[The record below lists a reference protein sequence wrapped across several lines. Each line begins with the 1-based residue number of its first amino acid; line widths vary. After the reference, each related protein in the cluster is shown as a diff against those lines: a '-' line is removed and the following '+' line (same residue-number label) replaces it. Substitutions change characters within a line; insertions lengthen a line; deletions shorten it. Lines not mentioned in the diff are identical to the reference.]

1 VSFFVSCTMKDRT
14 EYLKAYRQAN
24 KEKIKAQQKAYNKER
39 YERMKETA
47 PKRDNKESNKRTY
60 ERNKARQLEIYAQ
73 NPSLRPVFV
82 ERYQPESQA
91 TEPQ

>member
-1 VSFFVSCTMKDRT
+1 MKDRT

-24 KEKIKAQQKAYNKER
+24 AEKIKAQQKAYSKEYYHR
-39 YERMKETA
+39 TKTTK
-47 PKRDNKESNKRTY
+47 PKRDNKEANKRTY

-82 ERYQPESQA
+82 ERYQPEPQA
-91 TEPQ
+91 TKPQ

>member
-1 VSFFVSCTMKDRT
+1 MKDRT
-14 EYLKAYRQAN
+14 EYLKEYRQAN
-24 KEKIKAQQKAYNKER
+24 QEKIKAQQKAYSKEYYHR
-39 YERMKETA
+39 TKDTK

-82 ERYQPESQA
+82 ERYQLKPQA